1 MTIKEEILYSIKHLI
16 KKEMKQLKIGRDVS
30 TVILDISA
38 DKYRVNID
46 GRDYWLKDGV
56 GLDLSVGMSVWVRIV
71 GGSEMYIASRK

>member
-56 GLDLSVGMSVWVRIV
+56 GLGLKVGMPVWIRIIN
-71 GGSEMYIASRK
+71 GANMYIASRK